1 MRQIVSQGME
11 SGHCVGH
18 GSRMVSRRLM
28 RFSLLAL
35 ILSFA
40 CFAMS
45 DATTSRLS
53 EFPTLPLPPPGLDA
67 RMNVYAS
74 VGGPHELWVDVAA
87 AHDDTLTLNDAGRID
102 CIIGI
107 YEATRS
113 GPVRLARSTLRA
125 AASYAWGH
133 LVSYSSADFQLP
145 PGEAV
150 IQVRNEGCA
159 AGSVFQGGMMY
170 LHHPAPVTF
179 PLSLLWNVLAYGL
192 GLCSICVLAMGFI
205 AAHWRSQRGSIPS
218 G

>member
-1 MRQIVSQGME
+1 ME
-11 SGHCVGH
+11 SGHDVGQ
-18 GSRMVSRRLM
+18 GERMVSSHLM

-45 DATTSRLS
+45 DATRSRPS

-67 RMNVYAS
+67 RMTVYAS
-74 VGGPHELWVDVAA
+74 VGGLHELWVDVAA
-87 AHDDTLTLNDAGRID
+87 GHEDALALNDAGRID

-107 YEATRS
+107 YEVTRS
-113 GPVRLARSTLRA
+113 GPVMLARSTLRT
-125 AASYAWGH
+125 AASYRWGH
-133 LVSYSSADFQLP
+133 LVSYSSEDFQLP
-145 PGEAV
+145 PGEAI

-159 AGSVFQGGMMY
+159 AGSAFQGGMMY

-179 PLSLLWNVLAYGL
+179 PLGFLWNVLAYGL
-192 GLCSICVLAMGFI
+192 GLCSICVLAVGFI
-205 AAHWRSQRGSIPS
+205 AVHWRSQRESIPP